1 MRGPFFVYIMTN
13 VSGTLYIGVTNN
25 LERRVFEHRMK
36 QADGFTRKYN
46 ITMLVY
52 CEEFDSIR
60 DAIGREKQLKNW
72 SRAKKVTLI
81 ERENPAWLDLSA
93 EW

>member
-1 MRGPFFVYIMTN
+1 MGGPFFVYITTN
-13 VSGTLYIGVTNN
+13 VLRTLYIGVTNN
-25 LERRVFEHRMK
+25 LERRVFEHRLK

-46 ITMLVY
+46 VAMLVF

-72 SRAKKVTLI
+72 SRAKKITLI
-81 ERENPAWLDLSA
+81 ERENPQWLDLSA

>member
-13 VSGTLYIGVTNN
+13 VSHTLYIGVTGN
-25 LERRVFEHRMK
+25 LERRVFEHREK
-36 QADGFTRKYN
+36 RADGFTRSYN

-52 CEEFDSIR
+52 CEEFDSVR

-72 SRAKKVTLI
+72 SRTKKVALI
-81 ERENPAWLDLSA
+81 ERGNPEWLDLSA
-93 EW
+93 GW